1 MVVPSSW
8 NRRLYYSSKAP
19 RFRTWLLPQR
29 LLWHA
34 STLPQLLQ
42 VVGFTGLESDTALT
56 GATSSAL
63 NDHELRG
70 EQCGASLSLGFLEQR
85 PW

>member
-1 MVVPSSW
+1 
-8 NRRLYYSSKAP
+8 
-19 RFRTWLLPQR
+19 